1 MYIVPLS
8 PTISKI
14 STTMKNYFCIGML
27 LLACSY
33 TSRAQDPHFSQ
44 FFEAP
49 LLRNPSLAG
58 LFEGDIRV
66 QGVYRNQWGSV
77 TVPYQTGSFNIEYKQ
92 PVGRGNDF
100 LTLGMQILYDRA
112 GSTNFTTSNLLPAL
126 NYHKSLSGDK
136 NKYLSVG
143 FMGGYVSRNI
153 DRSKITTNN
162 QYDGTGYNPSLS
174 DGESLT
180 QFNYHYWDG
189 SVGISFNSSIN
200 GSSTDNYFVGLAYHH
215 FNRPKNSF
223 YVNPPVELN
232 PKLVLSAGVKFGLD
246 EVSYLTIDG
255 DYSKQGSYT
264 DAIAGAMYSYK
275 IGGDFDKPDYIIHFG
290 GYLRWKD
297 AFIPVVKIDY
307 NPFSLGF
314 SYDANISQLKAA
326 SQSRGGFE
334 LSLTYAGFLDR
345 GNTTRDAV
353 LCPRF

>member
-1 MYIVPLS
+1 
-8 PTISKI
+8 
-14 STTMKNYFCIGML
+14 MKNL
-27 LLACSY
+27 LSMVVLVAVFSCRGY
-33 TSRAQDPHFSQ
+33 AQDPHFSQ

-58 LFEGDIRV
+58 LFNGDVRV
-66 QGVYRNQWGSV
+66 NSVYRSQWGSV
-77 TVPYQTGSFNIEYKQ
+77 TVPYQTGSFDVEYKQ

-100 LTLGMQILYDRA
+100 VTIGMEILYDRA
-112 GSTNFTTSNLLPAL
+112 GTTNFTTSNLLPAI
-126 NYHKSLSGDK
+126 NYHKALSGDK

-143 FMGGYVSRNI
+143 FMGGYVQRNI

-162 QYDGTGYNPSLS
+162 QYDGSGYNPSLS

-189 SVGISFNSSIN
+189 SVGASFNSSIA
-200 GSSTDNYFVGLAYHH
+200 GSETDNYFIGIAYHH

-232 PKLVLSAGVKFGLD
+232 PKLVFSAGVKFGLD

-255 DYSKQGSYT
+255 DASKQGSYNEF
-264 DAIAGAMYSYK
+264 IAGAMYSYK
-275 IGGDFDKPDYIIHFG
+275 LGTDAENPDYVVHFG

-297 AFIPVVKIDY
+297 AFVPMVKIDY
-307 NPFSLGF
+307 NPFAIGF
-314 SYDANISQLKAA
+314 SYDANISQLKTI

-334 LSLTYAGFLDR
+334 ISISYIGFVAR
-345 GNTTRDAV
+345 GSTKGAM

>member
-1 MYIVPLS
+1 MPIVSLYLP
-8 PTISKI
+8 ISNK
-14 STTMKNYFCIGML
+14 MKNRLSIVML
-27 LLACSY
+27 LIACSC
-33 TSRAQDPHFSQ
+33 TSYAQDPHFSQ

-49 LLRNPSLAG
+49 LLRNPALAG
-58 LFEGDIRV
+58 VFNGDIRV
-66 QGVYRNQWGSV
+66 NSVYRSQWGSV
-77 TVPYQTGSFNIEYKQ
+77 TVPYQTGSIDVEYKQ
-92 PVGRGNDF
+92 PVGRGNDYI
-100 LTLGMQILYDRA
+100 TYAMEILYDRA
-112 GSTNFTTSNLLPAL
+112 GTTNFTTSDLLPAL
-126 NYHKSLSGDK
+126 NYHKALSGDK

-143 FMGGYVSRNI
+143 FMGGYVQRNI

-189 SVGISFNSSIN
+189 SVGASFNSSIA
-200 GSSTDNYFVGLAYHH
+200 GSTTDNYFIGVAYHH

-232 PKLVLSAGVKFGLD
+232 PRLVFSAGVKFGLT
-246 EVSYLTIDG
+246 EQSYLTINADA
-255 DYSKQGSYT
+255 SNQGSYN
-264 DAIAGAMYSYK
+264 DVIAGATYSYK
-275 IGGDFDKPDYIIHFG
+275 IGADLDNPDYTIHFG

-314 SYDANISQLKAA
+314 SYDANVSALKTV
-326 SQSRGGFE
+326 SESRGGFE
-334 LSLTYAGFLDR
+334 LSISYTGFVNR
-345 GNTTRDAV
+345 GSSTKDAV

>member
-1 MYIVPLS
+1 
-8 PTISKI
+8 
-14 STTMKNYFCIGML
+14 MKNVLSIAML
-27 LLACSY
+27 IACSCTCY
-33 TSRAQDPHFSQ
+33 AQDPHFSQ
-44 FFEAP
+44 FFDAP

-58 LFEGDIRV
+58 LFNGDVRV
-66 QGVYRNQWGSV
+66 NSVYRSQWGSI
-77 TVPYQTGSFNIEYKQ
+77 TVPYQTGSFDVEYKQ
-92 PVGRGNDF
+92 PVGRGNDYV
-100 LTLGMQILYDRA
+100 TMGMEILYDRA
-112 GSTNFTTSNLLPAL
+112 GTTNFTTSDLLPAI
-126 NYHKSLSGDK
+126 NYHKALSGDK

-143 FMGGYVSRNI
+143 FMGGYVQRHI

-174 DGESLT
+174 DGEALT

-189 SVGISFNSSIN
+189 SVGVSFNSSIA
-200 GSSTDNYFVGLAYHH
+200 GSSTDNYFVGVAYHH

-246 EVSYLTIDG
+246 EVSYLTLDADI
-255 DYSKQGSYT
+255 SHQGNYN
-264 DAIAGAMYSYK
+264 DMIAGAMYSYK
-275 IGGDFDKPDYIIHFG
+275 LGTDPENPDYVIHFG

-307 NPFSLGF
+307 NPFSIGF
-314 SYDANISQLKAA
+314 SYDANISQLKAV

-334 LSLTYAGFLDR
+334 LSISYIGFLQR